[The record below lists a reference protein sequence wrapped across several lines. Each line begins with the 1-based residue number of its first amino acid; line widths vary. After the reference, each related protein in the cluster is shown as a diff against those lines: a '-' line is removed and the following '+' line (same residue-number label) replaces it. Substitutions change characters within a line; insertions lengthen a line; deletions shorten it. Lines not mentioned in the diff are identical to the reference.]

1 MNIWKCTKVYTTFL
15 FYGPEGIEDRVKLLQ
30 SNVLNCCLQITMA
43 NLCKIGLKNEG
54 MTFQRT

>member
-15 FYGPEGIEDRVKLLQ
+15 FYGPEVTEDRVKLLQ